1 MTRLISLPA
10 AKGAALKVMAE
21 TPVHRFPIRVYY
33 EDTDA
38 GGIVYHSAYLR
49 FAERGRTEW
58 LRDMGFDHSGLRSKT
73 GAGFAVARAEIDY
86 LKPATLDDLL
96 EVETRIVKAGGA
108 STRIEQ
114 DVLRDGVPI
123 VRMVLRLAFIGAEG
137 RPYRMP
143 QELRALFAAGEPE

>member
-1 MTRLISLPA
+1 VQ
-10 AKGAALKVMAE
+10 GAALKVMVEA
-21 TPVHRFPIRVYY
+21 PAHRFPVRVYY

-58 LRDMGFDHSGLRSKT
+58 LRDLGFDHTGLRAET

-86 LKPATLDDLL
+86 LKPARLDDLL

-114 DVLRDGVPI
+114 DVLRNGEAI
-123 VRMVLRLAFIGAEG
+123 VRMALRLAFMGADG
-137 RPYRMP
+137 KPHRMP
-143 QELRALFAAGEPE
+143 EELRDLLVAGES

>member
-1 MTRLISLPA
+1 MT
-10 AKGAALKVMAE
+10 E
-21 TPVHRFPIRVYY
+21 TPVHRFPVRVYY

-58 LRDMGFDHSGLRSKT
+58 LRELGFDHSGLRETT

-86 LKPATLDDLL
+86 VRPALLDDLL

-108 STRIEQ
+108 STWLEQ
-114 DVLRDGVPI
+114 DVLRDGEPI
-123 VRMVLRLAFIGAEG
+123 VRMVLRLAFMGGDGKPHRI
-137 RPYRMP
+137 PD
-143 QELRALFAAGEPE
+143 QLRALLAVSEGV

>member
-1 MTRLISLPA
+1 MPD
-10 AKGAALKVMAE
+10 
-21 TPVHRFPIRVYY
+21 TPVHRFPIRIYY

-58 LRDMGFDHSGLRSKT
+58 LRDLGFDHTGLRAET

-86 LKPATLDDLL
+86 LKPAVLDDLL
-96 EVETRIVKAGGA
+96 EVETRIVRAGGA

-123 VRMVLRLAFIGAEG
+123 VRMALKLAFMGADG
-137 RPYRMP
+137 KPHRMP
-143 QELRALFAAGEPE
+143 PELRALLAGGETE

>member
-1 MTRLISLPA
+1 
-10 AKGAALKVMAE
+10 MAD
-21 TPVHRFPIRVYY
+21 TPVHRFPVRVYY

-58 LRDMGFDHSGLRSKT
+58 MRDLGFDHTGLRAKT

-86 LKPATLDDLL
+86 VKPAVLDDLL

-123 VRMVLRLAFIGAEG
+123 VRMVLRLAFMGADG
-137 RPYRMP
+137 KPHRMP
-143 QELRALFAAGEPE
+143 DELRALLAAGETE